1 MTTREY
7 IFHGTTLFS
16 QAHFRVFDLPSSDN
30 DNRLF
35 NIPFSIYIFNIFR
48 DGKRRRAHEHVKR
61 VDLNLIYQWF
71 AKNLDL
77 ASGNIKRVL
86 RKRVVLCLL
95 FSLTSHI
102 FTFFLW
108 YAQSTQ
114 NALFAFRLLL
124 VFIIL
129 RIIYAVFYAINS
141 PLILHMTRITVL
153 DQ

>member
-1 MTTREY
+1 MELLSSVKL
-7 IFHGTTLFS
+7 I
-16 QAHFRVFDLPSSDN
+16 FRVFDLPSSDN

-35 NIPFSIYIFNIFR
+35 NIPFIYIYIFNIFR

-71 AKNLDL
+71 AKKLYL
-77 ASGNIKRVL
+77 ASGNIKRVS

-95 FSLTSHI
+95 FSLTPHI

-114 NALFAFRLLL
+114 NALFAFILLL

-129 RIIYAVFYAINS
+129 RTIYAVFCAINR

>member
-1 MTTREY
+1 MTTRES
-7 IFHGTTLFS
+7 IFHGTLFS
-16 QAHFRVFDLPSSDN
+16 QANFRVLDLPLSDN

-35 NIPFSIYIFNIFR
+35 NIPFYSIYIFNIFR
-48 DGKRRRAHEHVKR
+48 DGKRRRATEHVKR

>member
-1 MTTREY
+1 MELLSSLKLIFEFLICLRAIMIIDYLTYLFLY
-7 IFHGTTLFS
+7 ISLTFFATAKEEEH
-16 QAHFRVFDLPSSDN
+16 
-30 DNRLF
+30 
-35 NIPFSIYIFNIFR
+35 I
-48 DGKRRRAHEHVKR
+48 EHVKR